1 MFSSDNLMFG
11 GLITVVIAILVF
23 AMYFTKNKS
32 PEAMLEM
39 DKEFPE
45 VTKDMSEEDLKSLVN
60 KLYSKMKDMKEE
72 DARLRDKIKAL
83 HLEAGIQREQTKYLT
98 ASVNKSTSVL

>member
-1 MFSSDNLMFG
+1 MFSKDNLVFG
-11 GLITVVIAILVF
+11 GLIAVVIAIFVF

-32 PEAMLEM
+32 PEAMVEM
-39 DKEFPE
+39 NKEVVE
-45 VTKDMSEEDLKSLVN
+45 MTDDMSEEDLKTLVRR
-60 KLYSKMKDMKEE
+60 LYSKMKDMKEE

>member
-1 MFSSDNLMFG
+1 MFSKDNLVFG
-11 GLITVVIAILVF
+11 GLIAVVIAIFVLD
-23 AMYFTKNKS
+23 MYFTKNKS
-32 PEAMLEM
+32 PEAMVEM
-39 DKEFPE
+39 NKEVVE
-45 VTKDMSEEDLKSLVN
+45 MTDDMSEEDLKTLVRR
-60 KLYSKMKDMKEE
+60 LYSKMKDMKEE